1 MFFANK
7 TWTNICPLEFGKKY
21 RLSFVPRELSSVGIH
36 IHDDSGGHLYS
47 YGIAGTAVISGMRYT
62 YEIEAYFD
70 GHLSLKMASGSLGE
84 VSCEEIVE
92 ELKDAVPNGYEYAEM
107 GSSENE
113 I

>member
-1 MFFANK
+1 MFFASRM
-7 TWTNICPLEFGKKY
+7 WTNICHLEFGKKY

-36 IHDDSGGHLYS
+36 IHDGSGEHLYS
-47 YGIAGTAVISGMRYT
+47 YGIAGTAVISGLKYT

-70 GHLSLKMASGSLGE
+70 GYLSLKMASGSLDE
-84 VSCEEIVE
+84 VTCEEIVE
-92 ELKDAVPNGYEYAEM
+92 KFEDDMPSEYEYAEM